1 LHSGCRDAKKRA
13 VYGRQAGRFANQPVA
28 PQAANVGQSAGNA
41 LKGSSNRVVTTA
53 FHKLLVL
60 AVVLAALGVRDARAH
75 PQMVL
80 HLVRQGQTVASIAR
94 LYRVTVARLCA
105 DNAQACR
112 RPLRPGTELRI
123 AAAEPPPSQPGPR
136 APRDPY
142 ALRPRHPGYVT
153 LHSPFG
159 SWSGAALA
167 RDGKVANAASGGF
180 QKMLACRRTG
190 KTWTIDERL
199 IRMVSMVSDHFG
211 GRAIRVVSGFRP
223 WSPDQYT
230 TESKHNV
237 GRAMDFS
244 IPGVPNEVVRDF
256 CRSLPDVGCGYYP
269 NSSFVHLD
277 VREESAYWIDYSGPG
292 EAPRYPHG
300 AAPEPP
306 NSDPGTADETQP
318 TTRKAPSAPAR
329 ATRPSGS
336 SPVLSSASR

>member
-1 LHSGCRDAKKRA
+1 MHSGSRDAKKRA
-13 VYGRQAGRFANQPVA
+13 AYGRQAGLFATQPVA
-28 PQAANVGQSAGNA
+28 PQAANVGQSVGNA
-41 LKGSSNRVVTTA
+41 LKGSSNRVVTPA
-53 FHKLLVL
+53 LEKLLVL
-60 AVVLAALGVRDARAH
+60 TVVLTALGVRDARAH
-75 PQMVL
+75 PQKVL

-123 AAAEPPPSQPGPR
+123 AAAAPPPTHPR
-136 APRDPY
+136 PSVPRDPY
-142 ALRPRHPGYVT
+142 ALRPQHPGHVT
-153 LHSPFG
+153 LHGPFG
-159 SWSGAALA
+159 SWNGTTLA
-167 RDGKVANAASGGF
+167 RDGKVAKTASAGF

-190 KTWTIDERL
+190 KTWAIDERL
-199 IRMVSMVSDHFG
+199 IRVVSKISDHFG

-269 NSSFVHLD
+269 KSSFVHLD
-277 VREESAYWIDYSGPG
+277 VREGSAYWVDYSGPG
-292 EAPRYPHG
+292 EAPRYPG
-300 AAPEPP
+300 QKAADTTPQSEAEPAP
-306 NSDPGTADETQP
+306 
-318 TTRKAPSAPAR
+318 RKAPSAPAR
-329 ATRPSGS
+329 ATRLSGS
-336 SPVLSSASR
+336 SPALSSASR